1 MGCGFINR
9 CFGTFGAA
17 KFNGMIVFKTCDSLR
32 DYLSTF
38 REESQSLGLVPTMGA
53 LHEGHLSL
61 SKLSVR
67 QNNLTIVSVF
77 VNPIQFN
84 NPADLEKYPRDLEA
98 DLDLLEP
105 VLGFRGIVFAPS
117 VEEMYPK
124 QIDTQYDFGPLA
136 EVMEGAFRP
145 GHFNGVGIVVNRLFR
160 IIEPD
165 RAYFGEK
172 DFQQLAVIRK
182 LVELEKFGPEIIP
195 CPIIREADGLAMSS
209 RNQRLSAEHRAAA
222 PVIFQALSEAARL
235 YGRSDITDLKRQII
249 AMIHATKI
257 LKVEYVEFADEE
269 TLMPV
274 YKTSWPNPVRCFI
287 AVYADEVRL
296 IDNLRVSQ
304 L

>member
-1 MGCGFINR
+1 
-9 CFGTFGAA
+9 
-17 KFNGMIVFKTCDSLR
+17 
-32 DYLSTF
+32 
-38 REESQSLGLVPTMGA
+38 MGA

-124 QIDTQYDFGPLA
+124 QIDTQYYFGPLA

-145 GHFNGVGIVVNRLFR
+145 GHFNGDWDCCDRLFR

-182 LVELEKFGPEIIP
+182 LVELEKFGLKSFPAP
-195 CPIIREADGLAMSS
+195 SS
-209 RNQRLSAEHRAAA
+209 GKLTDRHELKKSAT
-222 PVIFQALSEAARL
+222 V
-235 YGRSDITDLKRQII
+235 G
-249 AMIHATKI
+249 
-257 LKVEYVEFADEE
+257 
-269 TLMPV
+269 
-274 YKTSWPNPVRCFI
+274 
-287 AVYADEVRL
+287 
-296 IDNLRVSQ
+296 
-304 L
+304 